1 MTYYEDNSMQPINE
15 AIRLLRRQADLE
27 AAMRKPGGIR
37 ITEEQELIMLKR
49 RLTEYPEA
57 ALAVM
62 QAAHAIRK
70 PVTAVTASEVE
81 AWANPS
87 A

>member
-1 MTYYEDNSMQPINE
+1 MQPINE